1 MGYKSLAQMPA
12 RRNAPVTSNVRAH
25 RKIMA
30 NIEESKDNIAAAKPL
45 PDPMDRLKTIA
56 TIVTAILVPIA
67 VAFVGGYY
75 SGLTKDREIQGKFV
89 ELAVSILKEPP
100 EKQSLA
106 LRSWAIDV
114 LNDYSG
120 VKIPEPARK
129 SLMETISL
137 PGATAA
143 VRDVQLM
150 LAGLG
155 YFKGTVDG
163 QITPQLRE
171 AVASF
176 QRANGITAD
185 GIMGSSTVTRII
197 EQYTKNVVHSVPPNS
212 SIRNAP

>member
-1 MGYKSLAQMPA
+1 
-12 RRNAPVTSNVRAH
+12 
-25 RKIMA
+25 MA
-30 NIEESKDNIAAAKPL
+30 NIDESKDRIVAPNP
-45 PDPMDRLKTIA
+45 PRDSMERMKTIA
-56 TIVTAILVPIA
+56 TIVTAIFVPIA
-67 VAFVGGYY
+67 VAFLGGYY
-75 SGLTKDREIQGKFV
+75 SGLSKDREIQGKFV

-137 PGATAA
+137 PSAAAA
-143 VRDVQLM
+143 VRDVQMM
-150 LAGLG
+150 LANLG

-163 QITPQLRE
+163 QITSQLRE
-171 AVASF
+171 AVSSF
-176 QRANGITAD
+176 QKANGISAD

-197 EQYTKNVVHSVPPNS
+197 EQYTKNVVQAVPPRS
-212 SIRNAP
+212 SSRNAP